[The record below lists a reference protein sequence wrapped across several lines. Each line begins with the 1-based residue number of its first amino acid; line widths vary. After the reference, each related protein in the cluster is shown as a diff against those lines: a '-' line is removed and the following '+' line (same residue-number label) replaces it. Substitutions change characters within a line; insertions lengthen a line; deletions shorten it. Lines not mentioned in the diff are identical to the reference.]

1 MDTEFFSSR
10 FRNLPSSMRNF
21 LAFMFRCLLALSL
34 VCLPVANAFAMGAMT
49 ASQGNAQAR
58 EDVPPCH
65 TSGQDPREA
74 DGKCCGVGHCHCAMA
89 NALPVDLPVVAARI
103 MPSDHPQT
111 VRPLT
116 LQQSVVPDT
125 PPPRA

>member
-1 MDTEFFSSR
+1 MC
-10 FRNLPSSMRNF
+10 NF
-21 LAFMFRCLLALSL
+21 LALVFRCLLALCL
-34 VCLPVANAFAMGAMT
+34 GCLPVANAFAMGANT
-49 ASQGNAQAR
+49 AVQENAR
-58 EDVPPCH
+58 EAAQEDAPPCH
-65 TSGQDPREA
+65 THSQERQDA
-74 DGKCCGVGHCHCAMA
+74 DGKCCSVEHCHCAMA
-89 NALPVDLPVVAARI
+89 NALPAQLSVVVARI